1 MPALLRAPA
10 TAILPPFPLD
20 VTDRMAQAN
29 AVIDVLKLELK
40 ARGLTYAEVAR
51 RIGMSEPSIK
61 RMFSTRTFTLDRID
75 EICRAA
81 GIEFTD
87 LTRGFNR
94 EEHLIA
100 RLTDAQ
106 EREIVSDPKLFLV
119 AICAVNLL
127 SFDDILAAY
136 ELTEAELVGLLLKL
150 DRIGIIELLPNNRF
164 RLRVARTFSW
174 IPNGPIQTG
183 FKTHAGDF
191 FDSDFAAE
199 NETMMLLNGRLSAA
213 SVATLIEKLKRV
225 AREFSDQHIE
235 DASLHALDRGPISL
249 LLACRPWHPQF
260 MRVLVKRRPATAI
273 TTRRIRR

>member
-1 MPALLRAPA
+1 
-10 TAILPPFPLD
+10 
-20 VTDRMAQAN
+20 MAQAD

-51 RIGMSEPSIK
+51 RIGMSEPSVK
-61 RMFSTRTFTLDRID
+61 RMFSTRTFTLERID
-75 EICRAA
+75 EICLAA

-87 LTRGFNR
+87 LTRSFNR

-106 EREIVSDPKLFLV
+106 EREIVEDPRLFLV
-119 AICAVNLL
+119 AVCALNLL
-127 SFDDILAAY
+127 SFDDIVGTY
-136 ELTEAELVGLLLKL
+136 ELTEAELVGLLIKL
-150 DRIGIIELLPNNRF
+150 DRIGIIELLPNNKF
-164 RLRVARTFSW
+164 KLRIARTFTW
-174 IPNGPIQTG
+174 IPNGPIQTA
-183 FKTHAGDF
+183 FKTHSGDF
-191 FDSDFAAE
+191 FDSDFAAD

-213 SVATLIEKLKRV
+213 SVATLIEKLKRM

-235 DASLHALDRGPISL
+235 DASLPATERGPISM

-260 MRVLVKRRPATAI
+260 MRILVKRRIAPAV